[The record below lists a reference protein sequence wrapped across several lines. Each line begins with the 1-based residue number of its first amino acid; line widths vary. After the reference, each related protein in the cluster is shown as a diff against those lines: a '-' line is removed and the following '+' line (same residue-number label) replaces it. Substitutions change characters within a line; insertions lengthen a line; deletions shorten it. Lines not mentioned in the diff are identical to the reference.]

1 MAQGVAIKRGS
12 TFYAINLASWKEDVD
27 ATTTRIHWSCNIQ
40 FGNWYLWGV
49 RLHVAIDGHEVG
61 PWDGACTYRGQVVIN
76 VSGTRDI
83 ARGDAGRDIKVEAWS
98 ESRTVNGYGG
108 VGITTSCHEW
118 QNAPAIPYEVPKSPS
133 DMTAWRN
140 SDRQN
145 GMRWKNNPEGVVKK
159 YTQLKV
165 TRTVDGGEWRELKV
179 LNPDAKGNL
188 PTSFTDNDVYAN
200 HRYRYAVHAA
210 NNAGWTAA
218 SHSDYVYT
226 TPSAPSGCG
235 ASRSSDT
242 QAKVWWRLGERAEHT
257 YVNVLL
263 ERRTDEGGWTQIAT
277 LGSGTTNY
285 TDNGISS
292 NHRYDYRVRAYNG
305 LYSDYSTQQDY
316 IYTTPA
322 APKSVRLGKIGGTK
336 VRITVESGSRYAED
350 FRYQVSVNDGPW
362 SNEAV
367 MGASVDVDAGGGAV
381 KARVRSRRGNLYSAY
396 TYSGSVTTIVPPNAP
411 TLGEFASVYALPATV
426 RVEWTRSH
434 PDGTDQTAAQ
444 VEVTDPAGGVTTVD
458 VGTAPRADIK
468 LDKEGE
474 YRVRARTKGLDQS
487 WGAWSPQSSIHAE
500 NRPQAF
506 FTTPSVDGVVV
517 QGVPFTVEWD
527 IETSSGVS
535 SQEIRLLSA
544 SGDVLHSA
552 MLAVSARSYTFSVD
566 TYLPQ
571 TLKDYTISLV
581 ALDGYSLSAEA
592 RRRVRTDYAEPAIP
606 HIDVVNDPSD
616 MSAHVRVLQG
626 EAGWVMGP
634 NGFLVSPEYWDGS
647 RDNIPVSAGFKN
659 TGNPNVAG
667 IGTVVPTVRLSV
679 ARLLEDGSQEMLSD
693 DLPSGHEV
701 IDRLPPLNVD
711 YTYLVTAYS
720 AAGTA
725 TTAEITAHVDSDGFE
740 AFNFGVDAGRA
751 LLLGLDADASVS
763 TSLGGEWFE
772 FIDGSGFASLPAFYP
787 DGSMSAS
794 GSHSYIV
801 TTADDYREI
810 DAIRRDRS
818 NAVCWFRDHWGG
830 RHRVKAD
837 WTLGYSAKSYAAWN
851 VSASLTEA
859 MWEGPRN
866 G

>member
-1 MAQGVAIKRGS
+1 VARWQSLAWGFNVPNGNTACVSCDGQSSGWVGVGGVYAGSGQTITKDMLVRDFTVAKHYGSGRNVGCYGGFHLGGYQVGDSGANCNVWIGGKPYSKPKTPKDFSAWLVNNGAADMSWRGDYTGMDGAYPWS
-12 TFYAINLASWKEDVD
+12 NVHIDRRTDEGGWQRVVDLGWD
-27 ATTTRIHWSCNIQ
+27 ATS
-40 FGNWYLWGV
+40 
-49 RLHVAIDGHEVG
+49 
-61 PWDGACTYRGQVVIN
+61 
-76 VSGTRDI
+76 
-83 ARGDAGRDIKVEAWS
+83 
-98 ESRTVNGYGG
+98 
-108 VGITTSCHEW
+108 
-118 QNAPAIPYEVPKSPS
+118 
-133 DMTAWRN
+133 WR
-140 SDRQN
+140 
-145 GMRWKNNPEGVVKK
+145 
-159 YTQLKV
+159 
-165 TRTVDGGEWRELKV
+165 DGGIV
-179 LNPDAKGNL
+179 AG
-188 PTSFTDNDVYAN
+188 
-200 HRYRYAVHAA
+200 HRYDYRIC
-210 NNAGWTAA
+210 A
-218 SHSDYVYT
+218 SGPGGQSDWVESPQYVYT
-226 TPSAPSGCG
+226 TPSAPGSVQ
-235 ASRSSDT
+235 ASRASDS
-242 QAKVWWRLGERAEHT
+242 QARLTWQNTAES
-257 YVNVLL
+257 VVSRKNNLV
-263 ERRTDEGGWTQIAT
+263 ERRVDEGGWVQIAT
-277 LGSGTTNY
+277 LGTSTTNY
-285 TDNGISS
+285 TDNGISA
-292 NHRYDYRVRAYNG
+292 NHRYQYRVRAYNG
-305 LYSDYSTQQDY
+305 QYSSYSTSGY

-322 APKSVRLGKIGGTK
+322 APKSVRLGQIGGTK

-426 RVEWTRSH
+426 MVEWTRSH

-552 MLAVSARSYTFSVD
+552 TLAVSARSYTFSVD

-837 WTLGYSAKSYAAWN
+837 WTLGYSAKNYAAWN

>member
-1 MAQGVAIKRGS
+1 MAEAWGGNVRNWRGGVAAWVQSETSTTATIRVVARWQSLAWGFNVPNGNTACVSCDGQSSGWVGVGGVYAGRGQTVTKDMLVRDFTVAKHYGS
-12 TFYAINLASWKEDVD
+12 GRNVGCYGGFHLGGYQVGDSGANCNVWISGKPYSKPNTPKDFSAWLVNNGAADMSWRGNYTGMDGAYPWSNVHIDRRTDEGGWQRVADLGWD
-27 ATTTRIHWSCNIQ
+27 ATSW
-40 FGNWYLWGV
+40 
-49 RLHVAIDGHEVG
+49 
-61 PWDGACTYRGQVVIN
+61 
-76 VSGTRDI
+76 RD
-83 ARGDAGRDIKVEAWS
+83 
-98 ESRTVNGYGG
+98 
-108 VGITTSCHEW
+108 VGIV
-118 QNAPAIPYEVPKSPS
+118 A
-133 DMTAWRN
+133 
-140 SDRQN
+140 
-145 GMRWKNNPEGVVKK
+145 G
-159 YTQLKV
+159 
-165 TRTVDGGEWRELKV
+165 
-179 LNPDAKGNL
+179 
-188 PTSFTDNDVYAN
+188 
-200 HRYRYAVHAA
+200 HRYDYRICAT
-210 NNAGWTAA
+210 GPGGQ
-218 SHSDYVYT
+218 SDWVESPQYVYT
-226 TPSAPSGCG
+226 TPSAPASVQ
-235 ASRSSDT
+235 ASRVSDS
-242 QAKVWWRLGERAEHT
+242 QARLTWQNTAES
-257 YVNVLL
+257 VVSRKNNLV
-263 ERRTDEGGWTQIAT
+263 ERRVDEGGWVQIAT
-277 LGSGTTNY
+277 LGAATTNY
-285 TDNGISS
+285 TDNGISA
-292 NHRYDYRVRAYNG
+292 NHRYQYRVRAYNG
-305 LYSDYSTQQDY
+305 QYSSYSTSGY

-322 APKSVRLGKIGGTK
+322 APRSVSISKIGGTR
-336 VRITVESGSRYAED
+336 VRITVDSASPYAD
-350 FRYQVSVNDGPW
+350 GFLYQLSVNGGGW
-362 SNEAV
+362 TAEKE
-367 MGASVDVDAGGGAV
+367 MGTSIDVDAGGGSV
-381 KARVRSRRGNLYSAY
+381 KARVRSKRGDMRSGYRE
-396 TYSGSVTTIVPPNAP
+396 SGSVTTIVPPNAP
-411 TLGEFASVYALPATV
+411 TLGEFGSVYAIPTTV
-426 RVEWTRSH
+426 RVTWTRLH
-434 PDGTDQTAAQ
+434 PDGTEQTAAQ
-444 VEVTDPAGGVTTVD
+444 VEVTDPVGGVTTVD